1 MVPVD
6 STFESEATLQE
17 VFVLLTTCHPGFELG
32 LGLQVTNKP
41 ENGHVVSEKNPP
53 NRTFLEK
60 PFGVKAAG
68 MTCWH
73 LSAA

>member
-1 MVPVD
+1 MVRID

-41 ENGHVVSEKNPP
+41 VKMVMLFRKKILQTE
-53 NRTFLEK
+53 
-60 PFGVKAAG
+60 PF
-68 MTCWH
+68 
-73 LSAA
+73 